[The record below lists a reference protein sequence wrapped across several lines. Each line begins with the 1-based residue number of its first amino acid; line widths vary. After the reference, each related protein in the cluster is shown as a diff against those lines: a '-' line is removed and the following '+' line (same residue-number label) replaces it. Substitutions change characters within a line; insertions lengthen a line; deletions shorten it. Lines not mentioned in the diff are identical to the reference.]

1 MEDTPTS
8 VLIEDL
14 VEVSPDHLDIQR
26 VTIFSKIL
34 DEMPPVTIFRTPQ
47 GLLLA
52 DGYHRVAA
60 ARSLGRTAVQAVVF
74 DGSREDALDFAT
86 GKAAEGGISRTAA
99 IRAIKRHS
107 RGSG

>member
-1 MEDTPTS
+1 M
-8 VLIEDL
+8 LIEDL
-14 VEVSPDHLDIQR
+14 VEVSSDHLDIQR
-26 VTIFSKIL
+26 VTLYSEIL
-34 DEMPPVTIFRTPQ
+34 DQMPPVTIFRTPQ

-74 DGSREDALDFAT
+74 DGSRGDALAFAT
-86 GKAAEGGISRTAA
+86 AKAAEGGISHTAA

-107 RGSG
+107 RVSG